1 MYPHTR
7 RVAAFSAAR
16 AASARSGGDL
26 LLRSRLLGRGF
37 SAASLHRQSASASG
51 AGDGVGRLAG
61 VSLALLR
68 LNLGKFTFGMVF
80 RAVDV
85 S

>member
-1 MYPHTR
+1 MHVPAH
-7 RVAAFSAAR
+7 AAR
-16 AASARSGGDL
+16 GGFLRGARGVGSLGGDGVGA
-26 LLRSRLLGRGF
+26 LGRGE
-37 SAASLHRQSASASG
+37 SQSRRLRG